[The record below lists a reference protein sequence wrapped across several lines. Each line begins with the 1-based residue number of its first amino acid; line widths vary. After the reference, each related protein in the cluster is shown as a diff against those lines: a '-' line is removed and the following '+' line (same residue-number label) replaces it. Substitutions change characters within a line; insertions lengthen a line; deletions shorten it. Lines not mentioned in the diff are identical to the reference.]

1 MDAASKIYW
10 SETDRR
16 TFRSLPEGQ
25 EVDQIDD
32 ACKTLFQVACGGRS
46 KPKGC
51 GSTRFRNKI
60 MIRKDVKEVR
70 NDIQEPVTSSSSSSR
85 CTIAV
90 KV

>member
-1 MDAASKIYW
+1 MLHRKFIGAKPIDKLF
-10 SETDRR
+10 EVFLTV
-16 TFRSLPEGQ
+16 Q
-25 EVDQIDD
+25 KVDQIDD

-46 KPKGC
+46 KAKGC

-60 MIRKDVKEVR
+60 MISKDVKEVR
-70 NDIQEPVTSSSSSSR
+70 NDIQEPVTPSSSSSR